1 MLTMT
6 QPNDRALLASTYAD
20 PRRHKRPRKTAPVG
34 DWAHQRATLMV
45 RGYRHL
51 GRHGVILRDE
61 IAKALRKAAAEGAP
75 DASA

>member
-1 MLTMT
+1 M
-6 QPNDRALLASTYAD
+6 D
-20 PRRHKRPRKTAPVG
+20 PRRHKRARKTQPVG

-61 IAKALRKAAAEGAP
+61 IAKALRQAAAEGAP
-75 DASA
+75 HDPSA

>member
-1 MLTMT
+1 M
-6 QPNDRALLASTYAD
+6 
-20 PRRHKRPRKTAPVG
+20 G

-61 IAKALRKAAAEGAP
+61 IAKALRQAAAEGAP
-75 DASA
+75 HASA